1 MSLDHKAVG
10 RRLRQLRES
19 MGYTQ
24 VTPFAKYLSVGLKR
38 LWNADNGGPL
48 GKELALC
55 IVQKCPG
62 VTLDWLYL
70 GRTEGLSVSMVRRLG
85 LR

>member
-1 MSLDHKAVG
+1 
-10 RRLRQLRES
+10 
-19 MGYTQ
+19 MGYEY
-24 VTPFAKYLSVGLKR
+24 VTPFAKHLGVGLKR
-38 LWNADNGGPL
+38 LWNAENGGSL

-55 IVQKCPG
+55 IVRKCPG

-70 GRTEGLSVSMVRRLG
+70 GRTEGLSASMARRLA